1 MTQILKED
9 YTMSETEIKNT
20 EQTQAQTDA
29 VDNTESPI
37 EEKTFT
43 QADLDKVVADRI
55 ARERRKFEKKYE
67 GIDPEYYTELSAKAE
82 KEKQDKLKAKGEF
95 EQILKQQAEKSQAQ
109 INQLMNQVKTIKVDG
124 SLLDTASK
132 MKAVNPGQV
141 SQLLKDQVTMNEAG
155 DVEIV
160 DPKTGQVRYNDKG
173 EHLSISDLVS
183 EFLTTNPHFV
193 AATPAG
199 SGATSKVGDVGSSE
213 KFDVTKLDMSKA
225 EDRKLY
231 AEYRKQKGIR

>member
-1 MTQILKED
+1 
-9 YTMSETEIKNT
+9 MSEADTQNT
-20 EQTQAQTDA
+20 EPTQAPTA
-29 VDNTESPI
+29 EVETTEA
-37 EEKTFT
+37 ENEARTFT

-67 GIDPEYYTELSAKAE
+67 GIDPEYYNELSAKAE
-82 KEKQDKLKAKGEF
+82 KERQDKLKAKGEF

-109 INQLMNQVKTIKVDG
+109 IDQLMNQVKTIKVDG
-124 SLLDTASK
+124 ALLDTASK
-132 MKAVNPGQV
+132 YKAVNPGQV
-141 SQLLKDQVTMNEAG
+141 SQLLKDQVKMNEAG

-173 EHLSISDLVS
+173 EHLTVSDLVN

-199 SGATSKVGDVGSSE
+199 SGASSKVGDVGSSE
-213 KFDVTKLDMSKA
+213 KLDITKLDMSNPD
-225 EDRKLY
+225 DRKIY
-231 AEYRKQKGIR
+231 AEYRKQKGIL

>member
-1 MTQILKED
+1 
-9 YTMSETEIKNT
+9 MSETEMKNT
-20 EQTQAQTDA
+20 EPTQAQTDA
-29 VDNTESPI
+29 VDNTESSI

-55 ARERRKFEKKYE
+55 ARERRKFEKRYE
-67 GIDPEYYTELSAKAE
+67 GIDPEYYNELSAKAE

-95 EQILKQQAEKSQAQ
+95 EQILKDTVSKKDEQ

-132 MKAVNPGQV
+132 YKAVNPGQV
-141 SQLLKDQVTMNEAG
+141 SQLLKDQVKMNEAG

-173 EHLSISDLVS
+173 EHLTISELVG

-199 SGATSKVGDVGSSE
+199 SGASSKVGDVGSSE
-213 KFDVTKLDMSKA
+213 KFDITKLDMSRA
-225 EDRKLY
+225 DDRAKY
-231 AEYRKQKGIR
+231 AEYRKQKGMS

>member
-1 MTQILKED
+1 
-9 YTMSETEIKNT
+9 MSEAETQNT
-20 EQTQAQTDA
+20 EPTQAQPA
-29 VDNTESPI
+29 EVESTEADT
-37 EEKTFT
+37 EARTFT

-95 EQILKQQAEKSQAQ
+95 EQILKETVSKKDEQ
-109 INQLMNQVKTIKVDG
+109 INQLLGQVKNIKVDG
-124 SLLDTASK
+124 TLLDTASK
-132 MKAVNPGQV
+132 LKAVNPGQV
-141 SQLLKDQVTMNEAG
+141 STLLKDQVQMNEAG

-173 EHLSISDLVS
+173 EHLSISELVS

-193 AATPAG
+193 AATPTG
-199 SGATSKVGDVGSSE
+199 SGSESRIGDVGSGE
-213 KFDVTKLDMSKA
+213 KLDVTKLDMSNA
-225 EDRKLY
+225 EDRKRY

>member
-1 MTQILKED
+1 
-9 YTMSETEIKNT
+9 MSETEQNT
-20 EQTQAQTDA
+20 ELTQAQPAETTDS
-29 VDNTESPI
+29 VESTET
-37 EEKTFT
+37 EVKTFT

-67 GIDPEYYTELSAKAE
+67 GIDPEYYSELSAKAE

-173 EHLSISDLVS
+173 EHLTISDLVS

-199 SGATSKVGDVGSSE
+199 SGTTSKVGDVGSSE
-213 KFDVTKLDMSKA
+213 KFDITKLDMSKA
-225 EDRKLY
+225 DDRAKY
-231 AEYRKQKGIR
+231 AEYRKQKGIS

>member
-1 MTQILKED
+1 
-9 YTMSETEIKNT
+9 MSETEMKNT
-20 EQTQAQTDA
+20 EPTQAQTDA
-29 VDNTESPI
+29 VDNTESSI

-43 QADLDKVVADRI
+43 QADLDKVVADRN
-55 ARERRKFEKKYE
+55 ARERRKFEKRYE
-67 GIDPEYYTELSAKAE
+67 GIDPEYYNELSAKAE

-95 EQILKQQAEKSQAQ
+95 EQILKDTVSKKDEQ

-132 MKAVNPGQV
+132 YKAVNPGQV
-141 SQLLKDQVTMNEAG
+141 SQLLNDQVKMNEAG

-173 EHLSISDLVS
+173 EHLTISELVS

-199 SGATSKVGDVGSSE
+199 SGASSRVGDVGSSE
-213 KFDVTKLDMSKA
+213 KFDITKLDMSRA
-225 EDRKLY
+225 DDRAKY
-231 AEYRKQKGIR
+231 AEYRKQKGIL

>member
-1 MTQILKED
+1 
-9 YTMSETEIKNT
+9 MSETEMKNT
-20 EQTQAQTDA
+20 EPTQAQTDA

-67 GIDPEYYTELSAKAE
+67 GIDPEYYSELSAKAE

-95 EQILKQQAEKSQAQ
+95 EQILKDTVSKKDEQ

-124 SLLDTASK
+124 TLLDTASK
-132 MKAVNPGQV
+132 YKAVNPGQV
-141 SQLLKDQVTMNEAG
+141 SQLLKDQVKMNEAG

-173 EHLSISDLVS
+173 EHLTISELVG

-199 SGATSKVGDVGSSE
+199 SGASSKVGDVGSSE
-213 KFDVTKLDMSKA
+213 KFDITKLDMSKA
-225 EDRKLY
+225 EDRAKY